1 MSATNTPPT
10 ILYQGLL
17 RSPASWARV
26 GRGYLGGFGT
36 LGHQVSAVST
46 RGFRHDPDFP
56 LPRGIQEVSAR
67 EAHSGPRPD
76 FGLGFLHPPHL
87 ERLIGRRRANL
98 FVWESDRAPPQWIR
112 PLREHTDLVLVPS
125 EFGRQTLENSGLPRE
140 QIAVVP
146 YGHDVAMNVPRPPR
160 QSAFVFLLVLSP
172 HRRKG
177 VSEALTAFAKA
188 FRAGDP
194 VLLLIKSTY
203 DPGTSKRRFPFEIP
217 SWKTALS
224 EAGLLES
231 GAPRWELD
239 LSTRSDEDTLNLFR
253 RADVYLNP
261 SWGEAF
267 GLAVLEAMAC
277 GTPAITTGWS
287 GPLDFFPES
296 EDLLDFDLV
305 EAGEEALYEP
315 VEGARVARPRV
326 EALTDRLRWHF
337 ENSRASRE
345 LGQVARKHVQ
355 SWTWTNA
362 AKRLLDRLQL
372 TPGSEI

>member
-1 MSATNTPPT
+1 M
-10 ILYQGLL
+10 
-17 RSPASWARV
+17 
-26 GRGYLGGFGT
+26 
-36 LGHQVSAVST
+36 
-46 RGFRHDPDFP
+46 
-56 LPRGIQEVSAR
+56 
-67 EAHSGPRPD
+67 
-76 FGLGFLHPPHL
+76 
-87 ERLIGRRRANL
+87 
-98 FVWESDRAPPQWIR
+98 
-112 PLREHTDLVLVPS
+112 
-125 EFGRQTLENSGLPRE
+125 
-140 QIAVVP
+140 
-146 YGHDVAMNVPRPPR
+146 
-160 QSAFVFLLVLSP
+160 
-172 HRRKG
+172 
-177 VSEALTAFAKA
+177 
-188 FRAGDP
+188 
-194 VLLLIKSTY
+194 
-203 DPGTSKRRFPFEIP
+203 
-217 SWKTALS
+217 
-224 EAGLLES
+224 
-231 GAPRWELD
+231 
-239 LSTRSDEDTLNLFR
+239 
-253 RADVYLNP
+253 YLNP